1 MIHKTTSCPVNNLF
15 LQLSKQ
21 WIIFIFHNLAT
32 WEKTFSWLKKTL
44 KWISSRT
51 LSLRLKDLQELWFIE
66 RLIVQE
72 QPIKIEYLLTEKWQ
86 SLTNELE
93 KLWKWASEWE
103 KKYNNI
109 FI

>member
-21 WIIFIFHNLAT
+21 WIIFIFHNLAM
-32 WEKTFSWLKKTL
+32 WEKSFSWIRKSLP
-44 KWISSRT
+44 WISSRT

-72 QPIKIEYLLTEKWQ
+72 QPIKIEYVLTEKWK

-93 KLWKWASEWE
+93 KLWNWASEWE
-103 KKYNNI
+103 K
-109 FI
+109 